1 MKICMDREPRNC
13 NHCIYRKELSRYFDR
28 DDYCTKS
35 MKGTGKINIQT
46 DCPLRKS
53 GIRRCARKIFRALQ
67 DRKKAEYKTEDII
80 QMDTDITLTDKE
92 GKFIEVKVPEP
103 EYWSDSIF

>member
-1 MKICMDREPRNC
+1 METVNKKEFACKMG
-13 NHCIYRKELSRYFDR
+13 ELSRYFDR

-35 MKGTGKINIQT
+35 MKRTGKINIQT

-80 QMDTDITLTDKE
+80 QMDTDITLTDKD
-92 GKFIEVKVPEP
+92 GKLIEVKTPEP